1 MDDEYLREPV
11 YAEILSEIVDGF
23 ALAALVTTLIHLFWL
38 YVGLHARLQVYL
50 AGHADSCA
58 WYGHTKVHKVV
69 KCVGFVAAAVALQA
83 VHQLACEEV
92 RDDGIVSV

>member
-11 YAEILSEIVDGF
+11 YAEILGEIVDGL
-23 ALAALVTTLIHLFWL
+23 ALAALVTALLHLFWL
-38 YVGLHARLQVYL
+38 YVGLHAGLQVYL
-50 AGHADSCA
+50 ASHADGCA
-58 WYGHTKVHKVV
+58 RDGHTKVHEVV